1 MRFLLFLLSAIVLA
15 SCEKAIIDLA
25 EDTAK
30 GNLIV
35 SAHVNDQVS
44 MGPWQSTKS
53 TRPLSEL
60 CTRISYVLYQ
70 EGKRVKYVNQ
80 KQGDETFGS
89 ARISVPPGQY
99 GLLIIGH
106 SGASSATTTNLSKIT
121 FSSKVTDTFANYQEI
136 DLTNEPQ
143 SVNTLLTRTVAMVR
157 LNITGDIPGYASM
170 LKFYYTGGSSSLDG
184 VSLRGCVDSRQTE
197 YREVS
202 TTQKTYDI
210 FTFPHETDDM
220 LQITITAYDAEG
232 NEVMARQFSDVPVSV
247 NRITNISCDY
257 FDGSSG
263 AFVSVSATTMADD
276 TWAGTIDYTGE

>member
-15 SCEKAIIDLA
+15 SCEKAIIDFA

-136 DLTNEPQ
+136 DLTDEPQ

-257 FDGSSG
+257 FDESSG

>member
-15 SCEKAIIDLA
+15 SCEKAIIDFA
-25 EDTAK
+25 KDTAK

-136 DLTNEPQ
+136 DLTDEPQ

-170 LKFYYTGGSSSLDG
+170 NI
-184 VSLRGCVDSRQTE
+184 Q
-197 YREVS
+197 
-202 TTQKTYDI
+202 
-210 FTFPHETDDM
+210 P
-220 LQITITAYDAEG
+220 TA
-232 NEVMARQFSDVPVSV
+232 
-247 NRITNISCDY
+247 C
-257 FDGSSG
+257 
-263 AFVSVSATTMADD
+263 
-276 TWAGTIDYTGE
+276 